1 VLEKWERL
9 WLIVAGRLADKMVAG
24 NNPESGVCS
33 SQQTVTLSASV
44 SPLLEPDFEL
54 ACQGG

>member
-9 WLIVAGRLADKMVAG
+9 WLIVAGRFADKMVAG

-54 ACQGG
+54 A